1 MLSLNRIAEHVR
13 ELLPKVDKLV
23 ANVKKVF
30 LKSPSRIQ
38 HFKEIAPNLSLSPQP
53 VLTRWG
59 TWISAVLYYASNW
72 DTLKLV
78 FEGLN
83 SDSASSIKIVKKLL
97 EDVVTR
103 NTVLYIAMPFQKLP
117 AAISSL
123 EKKNLE
129 LAESFRI
136 LEDTLQNLCDLP
148 GEYSA
153 EMKMKCEHVRQKN
166 QELQEI
172 EKLALIFN
180 G

>member
-1 MLSLNRIAEHVR
+1 MLSLHRFAEHVR
-13 ELLPKVDKLV
+13 ELHPKVDKLV
-23 ANVKKVF
+23 ANAKEVF

-38 HFKEIAPNLSLSPQP
+38 HFKEIAPNLSLPPQP

-83 SDSASSIKIVKKLL
+83 SDSASSIKIVKQLL
-97 EDVVTR
+97 EDVATR
-103 NTVLYIAMPFQKLP
+103 NNVSYFAMHFQKLP

-129 LAESFRI
+129 LAASFRI
-136 LEDTLQNLCDLP
+136 FEDPLQNLCDLP
-148 GEYSA
+148 GKYSA
-153 EMKMKCEHVRQKN
+153 EIK
-166 QELQEI
+166 
-172 EKLALIFN
+172 
-180 G
+180 